1 MDDTERCDPPEGG
14 LEVEEDLN
22 PYHVARRQFEEAIPF
37 IEEIR
42 TYPGLAEVI
51 FTPERS
57 VTVSLPVT
65 MDDGRF
71 QVFRGYRVLHDRSR
85 GPGKGGIRYYPSV
98 DLDEVTALA
107 TWMTWKC
114 ALVGIPFGGA
124 KGGVACD
131 PRTMSRSEKKR
142 ITRRFIAS
150 LGDVIGPHTDI
161 PAPDVY
167 TDSATMAWVYD
178 TYDMLNPGHN
188 NLPIVTG
195 KPLEVGGSLGRATA
209 TAQGAVYVMQ
219 RFVDLMGIPGL
230 VDLKGSRVAI
240 QGFGN
245 AGRNAAEILA
255 AAGAVVVA
263 VSDSHGGILA
273 DDGLDVAAV
282 GAHKD
287 DTGSVTGFPGTKSL
301 DAGAVLEV
309 PCDIL
314 IPAAL
319 ENQITTANA
328 DRIDTKL
335 VVEAANGPTSP
346 RADQILCARGI
357 PVLPDILANA
367 GGVVVSYFEWV
378 QNLDNE
384 QWPEHEVQEKL
395 KAKMYR
401 ATDEVVAKRISL
413 IEQLPRYREMW
424 KEARPRDG
432 DLVTPTLRTA
442 AYVNA
447 IGRVTQATILRG
459 IWP

>member
-1 MDDTERCDPPEGG
+1 
-14 LEVEEDLN
+14 
-22 PYHVARRQFEEAIPF
+22 
-37 IEEIR
+37 
-42 TYPGLAEVI
+42 
-51 FTPERS
+51 
-57 VTVSLPVT
+57 
-65 MDDGRF
+65 
-71 QVFRGYRVLHDRSR
+71 
-85 GPGKGGIRYYPSV
+85 
-98 DLDEVTALA
+98 
-107 TWMTWKC
+107 
-114 ALVGIPFGGA
+114 
-124 KGGVACD
+124 
-131 PRTMSRSEKKR
+131 
-142 ITRRFIAS
+142 
-150 LGDVIGPHTDI
+150 
-161 PAPDVY
+161 
-167 TDSATMAWVYD
+167 
-178 TYDMLNPGHN
+178 
-188 NLPIVTG
+188 
-195 KPLEVGGSLGRATA
+195 
-209 TAQGAVYVMQ
+209 
-219 RFVDLMGIPGL
+219 
-230 VDLKGSRVAI
+230 VAI

-255 AAGAVVVA
+255 AAGATVVA

-273 DDGLDVAAV
+273 DDGLDIAAV

-287 DTGSVTGFPGTKSL
+287 ETGSVTGFPGTKSL
-301 DAGAVLEV
+301 DARAVLEV
-309 PCDIL
+309 RCDIL

-328 DRIDTKL
+328 DRIDAKL

-346 RADQILCARGI
+346 LADQMLCARGI

-424 KEARPRDG
+424 KEARPEDG
-432 DLVTPTLRTA
+432 ELVTPTLRTA
-442 AYVNA
+442 SYVNA